1 MTSDMKIDTTQPTD
15 PEQAKPQKPEKQPV
29 LSREGALKEKGGPK
43 GPEPTRYGDWENNGR
58 CTDF

>member
-1 MTSDMKIDTTQPTD
+1 MEIDTTQPKVS
-15 PEQAKPQKPEKQPV
+15 EQAKLQKPRKQPAP
-29 LSREGALKEKGGPK
+29 ETGGAPQEKGGPK

>member
-1 MTSDMKIDTTQPTD
+1 MTSYMKVDKRQPKG
-15 PEQAKPQKPEKQPV
+15 PEQAKPQKPKKQPA
-29 LSREGALKEKGGPK
+29 LAPEGALKETGGPK